1 MESVTPS
8 LYDPEKLL
16 FFPGGVQVKIIKIL
30 VHASTW
36 FAPVLVPLIVW
47 LLTNE
52 KDLKRLSLQALVF
65 HFVIWLLVSISLFF
79 SYFLIGIPFLI
90 IFGLIGFIGPI
101 IGIIRALQDRR
112 FDYPIIGSFIR

>member
-1 MESVTPS
+1 M
-8 LYDPEKLL
+8 
-16 FFPGGVQVKIIKIL
+16 QVKIIKIL

-65 HFVIWLLVSISLFF
+65 HFVIWLLVSISIFF
-79 SYFLIGIPFLI
+79 SFILIGIPFLI
-90 IFGLIGFIGPI
+90 IFGLIGFIAPI
-101 IGIIRALQDRR
+101 LGIIRALQDRR